1 MKKKR
6 FFKSVWLTL
15 LLLFIISIFVALYTK
30 NNKIS
35 YTSYVVQ
42 SGDTLSSISHSIE
55 PDKDWRILSDKIRYY
70 NNIGPEIYPG
80 QVIKVPITGE

>member
-6 FFKSVWLTL
+6 FFKSVWFTL

-35 YTSYVVQ
+35 YVSYTVQ
-42 SGDTLSSISHSIE
+42 PGDTLSSISHEIE
-55 PDKDWRILSDKIRYY
+55 PTEDWRILSDKIRYY
-70 NNIGPEIYPG
+70 NKIGPVIFPG
-80 QVIKVPITGE
+80 QIIKIPTNR